1 MKYLLF
7 SLLIFTNINLF
18 ANFLN
23 NLTKEEQS
31 TLENIKRFF
40 KEGKNL
46 LKNPTNNNFD
56 KILIGHYTK
65 IEYNEEQINKLFIEL
80 GEQKTKIYLNT
91 INKFMANP
99 SKGKNIQDEKRYQT
113 LQNILILAILSNIY
127 KQLRPKTD
135 EFFDNTLLLI
145 NISHEIIK
153 NSNASIFDDIFY
165 TMLLLHA
172 SF

>member
-1 MKYLLF
+1 M
-7 SLLIFTNINLF
+7 
-18 ANFLN
+18 
-23 NLTKEEQS
+23 TKEEQS
-31 TLENIKRFF
+31 TLENVKRFF
-40 KEGKNL
+40 KEGKNQ
-46 LKNPTNNNFD
+46 LKNPKNSNLD

-80 GEQKTKIYLNT
+80 GEQKTKMYLNT
-91 INKFMANP
+91 INKVMANL
-99 SKGKNIQDEKRYQT
+99 SKEKNIQDQKRYQA

-145 NISHEIIK
+145 NFSHEIIK

-165 TMLLLHA
+165 TLLLLHA
-172 SF
+172 FL